1 MQIEK
6 ITMAEFEDI
15 LIAGFQ
21 RSPWGANKALLRK
34 AETEPVKLTFE
45 TEKKAISKVT
55 ALYVVR
61 RKINAQVRLYR
72 RGAVL
77 FIGPEE
83 YVRTKRLSTR
93 KFK

>member
-6 ITMAEFEDI
+6 ITMDEFEDI
-15 LIAGFQ
+15 LTAGFP

-45 TEKKAISKVT
+45 TEKKALSKLT

-61 RKINAQVRLYR
+61 RKINAQVRIIR

-77 FIGPEE
+77 FIGPGE
-83 YVRTKRLSTR
+83 YVRTERRSK
-93 KFK
+93 

>member
-15 LIAGFQ
+15 LTTGYK
-21 RSPWGANKALLRK
+21 RCTYGTNRPLLRG
-34 AETEPVKLTFE
+34 AETTPVKLTFE
-45 TEKKAISKVT
+45 TEKKAISKQT

-61 RKINAQVRLYR
+61 RKINAQVRLFR

-77 FIGPEE
+77 FIGPGE
-83 YVRTKRLSTR
+83 YVRTERLSTL